1 MSKSA
6 IAPTGI
12 TGTLTDGRTFEVDHK
27 AKARDLLRAQ
37 RQAGSK
43 NQESVI
49 YYLVA
54 DMAVL
59 DGQPITFE
67 DVMDLEIEDFST
79 LMAAVQGN
87 NQGESNSQPDK
98 AS

>member
-12 TGTLTDGRTFEVDHK
+12 IGTLSDGRAYAVDHK

-54 DMAVL
+54 DMVQL
-59 DGQPITFE
+59 DGMPITFE
-67 DVMDLEIEDFST
+67 DVMDMEIEDFST

-87 NQGESNSQPDK
+87 HQGESNSQPDK